1 MQKSDVEGALGRRP
15 FLPLVIRLDDGR
27 AIDVPFA
34 HVAIPFAKTLLV
46 MLGVKTETSHSAT
59 GKVEVE
65 YARIDRIE
73 PRRTRGT
80 AGRKKAS

>member
-1 MQKSDVEGALGRRP
+1 MRKSDVEGVLARRP
-15 FLPLVIRLDDGR
+15 FLPLVIQLDDGS

-34 HVAIPFAKTLLV
+34 HVAIPFGKTLLV
-46 MLGVKTETSHSAT
+46 MLGVKSESSHSAT

-73 PRRTRGT
+73 PRAARGT
-80 AGRKKAS
+80 PRRKKAS

>member
-1 MQKSDVEGALGRRP
+1 MQKSDVEGALARRP

-34 HVAIPFAKTLLV
+34 HVAIPFANTLLV
-46 MLGVKTETSHSAT
+46 MLGVKAETSHTAT

-65 YARIDRIE
+65 YTRIDRIE
-73 PRRTRGT
+73 PRRARG
-80 AGRKKAS
+80 AQGRKKAS

>member
-1 MQKSDVEGALGRRP
+1 MEKSDVEGALARRP

-34 HVAIPFAKTLLV
+34 HVAIPFGKTLLV
-46 MLGVKTETSHSAT
+46 MLGVTGETSHSAT

-65 YARIDRIE
+65 YSQIDRIE

-80 AGRKKAS
+80 QRRKKAS